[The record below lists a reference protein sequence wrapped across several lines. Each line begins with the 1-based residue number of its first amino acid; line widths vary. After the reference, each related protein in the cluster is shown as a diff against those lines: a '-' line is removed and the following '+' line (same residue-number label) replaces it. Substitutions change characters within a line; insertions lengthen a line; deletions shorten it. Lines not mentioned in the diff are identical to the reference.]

1 MLPTDNNKI
10 TREMS
15 TVMKDLIPAGNLL
28 KVLQD
33 NKMIFNVWFETWLI
47 SHVPKLME
55 HPKWFRIDQ
64 DVKIC
69 DVVMS
74 IKNDGLRVNT
84 CQYRMGNG
92 TELSRDGLILKV
104 IITYKNSNKN
114 IDGFTTRAVRKLV
127 LIHPVDKIKI
137 MEELRNIAST
147 SSIISYLD
155 RIRCPLTIC
164 LGV

>member
-1 MLPTDNNKI
+1 
-10 TREMS
+10 MS

-84 CQYRMGNG
+84 CEYRMDNG
-92 TELSRDGLILKV
+92 IELSRDGLILKV

-137 MEELRNIAST
+137 MEELGNIAST

>member
-1 MLPTDNNKI
+1 
-10 TREMS
+10 
-15 TVMKDLIPAGNLL
+15 MKDLIPAENLL
-28 KVLQD
+28 KVLED

-55 HPKWFRIDQ
+55 HPKWFCIDQ

-84 CQYRMGNG
+84 CQYRMDNG
-92 TELSRDGLILKV
+92 IELSRDGLILKV

-137 MEELRNIAST
+137 ME
-147 SSIISYLD
+147 
-155 RIRCPLTIC
+155 
-164 LGV
+164 

>member
-1 MLPTDNNKI
+1 
-10 TREMS
+10 MS

-74 IKNDGLRVNT
+74 IKNDDLRVNT
-84 CQYRMGNG
+84 CEYRMDNG
-92 TELSRDGLILKV
+92 IELSRDGLILKV

-137 MEELRNIAST
+137 MEELGNIAST